1 MARYKENFCLGCQRN
16 HNITEFYPSDNPFHA
31 NGLTPYCKEKCKE
44 IMEYYMKDFCSVEKA
59 LYLTC
64 AIVGVPFLTDV
75 YERFDLFR
83 KKETDVNQLNPFYIY
98 YRELQ
103 KIRKDGDGLVDF
115 SKTDLD
121 YRDVFSG
128 KQALE
133 IIKADSEELRLIW
146 GDKNLEDLQYLE
158 YRYSIYTEDKEM
170 TEYQSKLY
178 RTLCLAE
185 LDEYRGNDVKGA
197 VDRQA
202 KIAKTLG
209 IDQFNIDR
217 ELSMVE
223 KMLENQIAIMENNE
237 PAIYYKDLEKYADF
251 MGIGNYWENHVIRP
265 LRNLLLNSKEYN
277 ILPDN
282 IVDNEDNG

>member
-1 MARYKENFCLGCQRN
+1 MAKYKENFCLGCQRN

-31 NGLTPYCKEKCKE
+31 NGLTPYCKDKCKE
-44 IMEYYMKDFCSVEKA
+44 IVEYYMRESYSVEKA
-59 LYLTC
+59 LYLAC
-64 AIVGVPFLTDV
+64 AVVGIPFLQEV
-75 YERFDLFR
+75 YKQFDFFR
-83 KKETDVNQLNPFYIY
+83 KRENPSAMTNTFYLYWEQL
-98 YRELQ
+98 
-103 KIRKDGDGLVDF
+103 RKFRTDGDGMVDF

-121 YRDVFSG
+121 YRDVCG
-128 KQALE
+128 VKQALE
-133 IIKADSEELRLIW
+133 IMKQDSEELKLIW

-209 IDQFNIDR
+209 IDQFNIDK

-223 KMLENQIAIMENNE
+223 KMLENQIAVMENNE

-277 ILPDN
+277 ILPEN
-282 IVDNEDNG
+282 IVEVENND